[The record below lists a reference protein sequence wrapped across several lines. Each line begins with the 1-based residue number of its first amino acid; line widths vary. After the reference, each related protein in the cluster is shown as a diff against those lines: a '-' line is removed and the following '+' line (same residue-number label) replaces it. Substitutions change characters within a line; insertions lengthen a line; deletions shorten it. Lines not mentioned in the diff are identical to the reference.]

1 MLRRD
6 WFPPTGGLVRAA
18 AGGSAGK
25 AELERFT
32 VPDDGFFLFSERIL
46 AASTE
51 GNGAVVVGVME
62 DCDDAHG
69 VLCPDAEEAALA
81 VENAGGRKVF
91 PGVAELDAGAGPGG
105 GRWRTGKRLT
115 GLEDDGPA
123 APGTVDNDEDAA
135 RATRS
140 QTWPLLRLDVVWC
153 LTFRTRPLAT
163 PA

>member
-1 MLRRD
+1 M
-6 WFPPTGGLVRAA
+6 VRAA
-18 AGGSAGK
+18 VGGSAGK

-32 VPDDGFFLFSERIL
+32 VPVDGFFLFSERIL
-46 AASTE
+46 APSIE
-51 GNGAVVVGVME
+51 GNGAAVVGALV

-69 VLCPDAEEAALA
+69 VICPAEEAALA
-81 VENAGGRKVF
+81 VEKAGGRKVF
-91 PGVAELDAGAGPGG
+91 PGVDELAAGAAPGT
-105 GRWRTGKRLT
+105 GRWRAGKRFT
-115 GLEDDGPA
+115 GLEEDGPA
-123 APGTVDNDEDAA
+123 APGTVDNEDAA